1 MRYDLIKSIGYGA
14 YGIVCSAKDTMVG
27 EYVAIKKIPK
37 VMEDLVD
44 GKRIL
49 REVKL
54 LQYLRHE
61 NIIYIKDL
69 LRPREGYREFKD
81 LYMVTDLMETD
92 LHQVIRSKQQLSE
105 EHHQYFIYQTLRA
118 CRYMHAANVIHRDIK
133 PGNLLVN
140 GNCDLKICD
149 FGLARGGCPEANPPK
164 DLTDYVV
171 TRWYRPPELLLMCQY
186 AHNVD
191 VWSTGCILVELLNRK
206 PLLPGR
212 DYLHQLSLITDVLG
226 TPSEEDITF
235 IKSDEA
241 LRYIRGL
248 PKKEAKGL
256 KLQVPKASKLALD
269 FLEKVMIFNPQKR
282 MGAAEA
288 LKHPYL
294 AHLFDPADEKPV
306 ITTREPDWS
315 FDQKDV
321 SENDLRELFWK
332 EILVFH
338 PHEPPA

>member
-1 MRYDLIKSIGYGA
+1 
-14 YGIVCSAKDTMVG
+14 
-27 EYVAIKKIPK
+27 
-37 VMEDLVD
+37 
-44 GKRIL
+44 
-49 REVKL
+49 
-54 LQYLRHE
+54 
-61 NIIYIKDL
+61 
-69 LRPREGYREFKD
+69 
-81 LYMVTDLMETD
+81 
-92 LHQVIRSKQQLSE
+92 
-105 EHHQYFIYQTLRA
+105 
-118 CRYMHAANVIHRDIK
+118 
-133 PGNLLVN
+133 
-140 GNCDLKICD
+140 
-149 FGLARGGCPEANPPK
+149 
-164 DLTDYVV
+164 
-171 TRWYRPPELLLMCQY
+171 
-186 AHNVD
+186 
-191 VWSTGCILVELLNRK
+191 
-206 PLLPGR
+206 
-212 DYLHQLSLITDVLG
+212 VLG